1 MRNGGCLQQKKI
13 HTHSFID
20 VSTEFS
26 YLFPTDPCNPQ
37 PRRVATTG
45 HHEPATADPFGFS
58 SLSLSLYRIC
68 WESQW
73 SVLGCLAIASAMQAK
88 DDKTAFLKCPTFLI
102 LGSRQTNQACG
113 FRERVLSSRS
123 SETFPYLSTSK
134 ASPIEMTS
142 PI

>member
-1 MRNGGCLQQKKI
+1 MV
-13 HTHSFID
+13 D
-20 VSTEFS
+20 VCNSKS
-26 YLFPTDPCNPQ
+26 SKLPVSLMSARQFPTYFLLI
-37 PRRVATTG
+37 
-45 HHEPATADPFGFS
+45 PATPSLVGWQPPDITNLLQLTHLDS
-58 SLSLSLYRIC
+58 LLSLSLSLYRIC